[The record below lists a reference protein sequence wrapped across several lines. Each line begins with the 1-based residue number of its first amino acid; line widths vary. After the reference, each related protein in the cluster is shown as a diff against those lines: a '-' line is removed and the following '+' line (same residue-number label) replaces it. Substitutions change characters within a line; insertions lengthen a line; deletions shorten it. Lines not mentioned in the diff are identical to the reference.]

1 MKNQDRLDI
10 TALQVLDLLIAYC
23 AQSDCEQA
31 ANCLEPLFPTSAD
44 RAALEQLFRVI
55 RRRYGMNDREAFA
68 HACRVLF
75 TAMRLAESAPG
86 RRPGV
91 RMLGEAPRQPDEKR
105 YLDYRFGDLT
115 PIRIGQVPTLEARE
129 NESSHESRVR
139 ARLQQH
145 LLESSSSAPDAT
157 PRMFLL
163 PSMRYTSTR
172 LVRNRVLYRGGIHAR
187 LEIEFEPPCERARLL
202 LHTSTES
209 RMLFGTGNARYL
221 RFLLSGRTLR
231 RDEPARLAATP
242 PVQFFREALIADE
255 PLIFMLA
262 PSGLCDDGS
271 RTLVIVHGH
280 QIESLTL
287 MPSEEDRAEQTEAA
301 ARVQPLLCGET
312 THQGWIPAS
321 GSYLEQPLGTV
332 IARKLWDIA
341 QTLEPSRQRVFA

>member
-10 TALQVLDLLIAYC
+10 TALQVFDLLVAYC

-75 TAMRLAESAPG
+75 TAMQLAASSPG

-91 RMLGEAPRQPDEKR
+91 RMLGEHPLQPDEKR

-115 PIRIGQVPTLEARE
+115 PIRIGRVPTLEARE
-129 NESSHESRVR
+129 NESSPESRMR

-145 LLESSSSAPDAT
+145 LLESSSHAPDAT

-163 PSMRYTSTR
+163 PSMRYTPTR
-172 LVRNRVLYRGGIHAR
+172 LVRNRVLYRGGKHAR
-187 LEIEFEPPCERARLL
+187 LEIEFEPPCERVRLL

-221 RFLLSGRTLR
+221 RFLLSGQTLR

-242 PVQFFREALIADE
+242 PIQFIREVMMADE
-255 PLIFMLA
+255 PLLFMLA
-262 PSGLCDDGS
+262 PSGVCDDGS
-271 RTLVIVHGH
+271 RTLVVVFD
-280 QIESLTL
+280 QQVESLTL

-312 THQGWIPAS
+312 TNQGWIPAS

-341 QTLEPSRQRVFA
+341 RTLEPLRERVFA